1 MDTDAVYR
9 LQDDKEEVAV
19 FHTKSFKEGNAR
31 EQGNSK
37 NNRLVF
43 QREKERIQHTG
54 KEAYRRKD
62 EAGERLLQ
70 WIDRNNVW
78 DVQKMEEN
86 MHALELARNKY
97 RENFWDGRGIITNNP
112 DRVLQIQLP
121 RHRHGVCEACFDFG
135 WTEKNSSNRYLCP
148 KCLNAKDVGRAENIC
163 CKLQSVSLEAAINY
177 ALKGLVRP

>member
-1 MDTDAVYR
+1 MLEWAW
-9 LQDDKEEVAV
+9 
-19 FHTKSFKEGNAR
+19 
-31 EQGNSK
+31 
-37 NNRLVF
+37 
-43 QREKERIQHTG
+43 
-54 KEAYRRKD
+54 EAQKKHLAGGMIPFNGD
-62 EAGERLLQ
+62 ETYIAGGVLPRNTLNDGSAEATLLFITAGERLLQ